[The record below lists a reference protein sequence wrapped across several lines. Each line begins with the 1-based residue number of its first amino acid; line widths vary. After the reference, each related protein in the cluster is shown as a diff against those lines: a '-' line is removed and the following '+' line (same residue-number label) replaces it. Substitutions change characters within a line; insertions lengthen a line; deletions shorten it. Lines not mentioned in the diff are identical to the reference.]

1 MTATDQQK
9 IELIMGLR
17 SRGIRDTRVLEAIE
31 TVPREVFVPDAF
43 QDLAYADQ
51 ALPIECGQTLSQPFI
66 VAFMT
71 EKLKVGER
79 MKVLEIGTGS
89 GYQTVILAQLCR
101 RIYTIERYRTL
112 LKSAERRFVELRQ
125 TNITTLLGDGNKG
138 WPKQA
143 PFERIIVTAAAPQLP
158 RQLVEQLAVG
168 GILIVPVEVS
178 PGRQEILR
186 ITRTEEDFTRE
197 SLMPVRFVPLV
208 EGIARGM

>member
-1 MTATDQQK
+1 
-9 IELIMGLR
+9 
-17 SRGIRDTRVLEAIE
+17 
-31 TVPREVFVPDAF
+31 
-43 QDLAYADQ
+43 
-51 ALPIECGQTLSQPFI
+51 
-66 VAFMT
+66 
-71 EKLKVGER
+71 
-79 MKVLEIGTGS
+79 
-89 GYQTVILAQLCR
+89 
-101 RIYTIERYRTL
+101 L

-125 TNITTLLGDGNKG
+125 ANITTLLGDGNKG